1 MLWPCWKKYVTGGY
15 ALGFRSASQ
24 SQDHSLSLLFH
35 DPFVDF
41 AAPLKHHVLMLAHC
55 CACCHDFYH
64 VNNRQN
70 FWNVSQC
77 HLNYFL
83 FLSLHVMASIQK
95 NKTLRSNK
103 VKPEGILER
112 KNLEISTETLGASFT
127 NRVQEMGQR
136 IRGIEDIIKE
146 IYISVN

>member
-1 MLWPCWKKYVTGGY
+1 MSW
-15 ALGFRSASQ
+15 
-24 SQDHSLSLLFH
+24 HLF
-35 DPFVDF
+35 
-41 AAPLKHHVLMLAHC
+41 K
-55 CACCHDFYH
+55 
-64 VNNRQN
+64 
-70 FWNVSQC
+70 
-77 HLNYFL
+77 
-83 FLSLHVMASIQK
+83 K

-146 IYISVN
+146 IYILVN